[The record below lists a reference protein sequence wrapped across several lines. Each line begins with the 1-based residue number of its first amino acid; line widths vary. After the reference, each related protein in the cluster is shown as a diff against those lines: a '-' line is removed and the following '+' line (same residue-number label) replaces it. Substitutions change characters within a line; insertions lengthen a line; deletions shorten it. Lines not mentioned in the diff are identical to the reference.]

1 MRFSFSKKY
10 FLGLFLSHMQSYRNG
25 KFAQLTKLQQSQ
37 KQLVIKF
44 QLTLRKYLKF
54 QAYFEATKRLAKLE
68 GNSSKRL
75 QSHLAY
81 SQRMKEE
88 QKAAPL
94 ESL

>member
-10 FLGLFLSHMQSYRNG
+10 FLGLFLTHMQSCRNG
-25 KFAQLTKLQQSQ
+25 KFAQLAKLQQLQ

-44 QLTLRKYLKF
+44 QLTLQRNLRF
-54 QAYFEATKRLAKLE
+54 QAYFEVTKRLAKLE

-75 QSHLAY
+75 QSHLAR

>member
-1 MRFSFSKKY
+1 
-10 FLGLFLSHMQSYRNG
+10 MQLCQNG
-25 KFAQLTKLQQSQ
+25 KFAQPTRLQQLQ

-44 QLTLRKYLKF
+44 QLTLRKNLKS
-54 QAYFEATKRLAKLE
+54 QAYFEATKKLAKLE
-68 GNSSKRL
+68 ENNSKRL
-75 QSHLAY
+75 QSHLVR